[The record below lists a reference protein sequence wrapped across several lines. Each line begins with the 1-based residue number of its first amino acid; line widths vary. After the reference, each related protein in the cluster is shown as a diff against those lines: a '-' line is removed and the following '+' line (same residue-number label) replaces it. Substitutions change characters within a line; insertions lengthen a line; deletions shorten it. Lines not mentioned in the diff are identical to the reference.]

1 MFHPPAN
8 LPSSWPKS
16 TSHTAPHT
24 GRSFPDPLN
33 RSACAR
39 FRLRRKAPK
48 TPFSH
53 CRGVPPSN
61 SDISQLWDATLDLSR
76 RLNDLSNTVLDLA
89 TSVRDHLSC
98 PCSLPVPVVSAAP
111 LVNASLSQSGSRESK
126 DDTIPSAGVSTQVH
140 EIFSLDAPQAV
151 RSPTPI
157 ASRADRLIHPV
168 SPPAQCLTD
177 NDQARAT
184 NVNVSQR
191 SSLSATLPQLRGFFN
206 KSRQKASNHQEASP
220 GSSTKRG

>member
-16 TSHTAPHT
+16 TPHTAPHT

-33 RSACAR
+33 RNACAR

-76 RLNDLSNTVLDLA
+76 RLNDLSNIVLDLA
-89 TSVRDHLSC
+89 TSVRDHLSH

-111 LVNASLSQSGSRESK
+111 LVSASLSQFGSRES
-126 DDTIPSAGVSTQVH
+126 TIPSAGVSTQVH
-140 EIFSLDAPQAV
+140 EISPLDAPLV
-151 RSPTPI
+151 SSPTPI
-157 ASRADRLIHPV
+157 ASRADRLIHPA
-168 SPPAQCLTD
+168 SPPARCLTD

-184 NVNVSQR
+184 NVNISR
-191 SSLSATLPQLRGFFN
+191 WSSLSATLPQLRGFFN
-206 KSRQKASNHQEASP
+206 KSGQKASNQQEASP
-220 GSSTKRG
+220 GSSTKRS